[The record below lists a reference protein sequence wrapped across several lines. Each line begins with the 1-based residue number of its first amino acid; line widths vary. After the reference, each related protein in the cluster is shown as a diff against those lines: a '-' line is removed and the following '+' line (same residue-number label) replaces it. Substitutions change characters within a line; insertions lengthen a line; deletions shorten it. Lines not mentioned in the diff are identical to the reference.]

1 VSPQTSP
8 LSDAFNSA
16 IARWVCEFAHQ
27 GVMITDD
34 HLVVRSWNAWLES
47 HTGYTAASV
56 LGRPLLEAFPDLE
69 ARGFDAYYRSALR
82 GEIKVLAHGFHRYVI
97 PPRGRDVR
105 EVRQS
110 GRIAPLLEGGVA
122 VGTLTVIEDV
132 SERIATERELR
143 TQIEASERSRAFA
156 EEALRVKDEFLATLS
171 HEMRTPLN
179 AVIGWTHMLRATP
192 MDAARMA
199 RALEVIHRNA
209 MAQIRLIDD
218 MLDTARITTG
228 KLRLDFQPVD
238 LRRVALAAVDVVSPT
253 AEAKD
258 IAVVAHLPPSV
269 MPIMGD
275 PDRLQQ
281 VVWNLLVNAIKF
293 TPNGGRVTMST
304 DEADGLLRLSVA
316 DTGEG
321 ISPEFLP
328 RLFERFQQADSAAN
342 RRHAGLG
349 LGLSLVRQLVEL
361 HGGQVSVTS
370 TPGQGSVFT
379 VSFPSRADLAPV
391 AGVGVA
397 DVAPD
402 ADGAALAAIRVL
414 VIADDHDARDMLA
427 ITLEQQAAT
436 VVSVASVADGL
447 AVIANDRRFDVIVAS
462 VLHDHPDVR
471 LLDALEMLSTRPG
484 GNAIPAIAITSH
496 QHSELEARLMAAG
509 YDVRLAR
516 PVSPPALVS
525 AVLDLVAR

>member
-1 VSPQTSP
+1 VSPQPSP

-16 IARWVCEFAHQ
+16 IARWACEFAHQ
-27 GVMITDD
+27 GVMITDE
-34 HLVVRSWNAWLES
+34 HLVIRTWNAWLEG
-47 HTGYTAASV
+47 HTGYTAGSV
-56 LGRPLLEAFPDLE
+56 LHRPLLEAFPDLA
-69 ARGFDAYYRSALR
+69 ARGFDTYYRAALR
-82 GEIKVLAHGFHRYVI
+82 GEIKVLAQGFHRYVI
-97 PPRGRDVR
+97 PPQGRDVA

-110 GRIAPLLEGGVA
+110 GRIAPLLDAGVA
-122 VGTLTVIEDV
+122 IGTVTVIEDV

-179 AVIGWTHMLRATP
+179 AVIGWTHMLRGTP

-253 AEAKD
+253 AEAKG
-258 IAVVAHLPPSV
+258 IAVVADLPSSV
-269 MPIMGD
+269 MPMRGD

-281 VVWNLLVNAIKF
+281 IVWNLLVNAIKF
-293 TPNGGRVTMST
+293 TRPGGRVTMGME
-304 DEADGLLRLSVA
+304 EAGGVLRFSVA

-328 RLFERFQQADSAAN
+328 HLFERFQQADSAAN

-361 HGGQVSVTS
+361 HGGQIHVTS
-370 TPGQGSVFT
+370 TVGEGSIFT
-379 VSFPSRADLAPV
+379 VSFPCRADLAPA
-391 AGVGVA
+391 AGVGVV
-397 DVAPD
+397 DLAPTSE
-402 ADGAALAAIRVL
+402 GGALATIRVL
-414 VIADDHDARDMLA
+414 VIADDPDAREMLT
-427 ITLEQQAAT
+427 ITLEQERAT
-436 VVSVASVADGL
+436 VVSVGSVADGL
-447 AVIANDRRFDVIVAS
+447 ALIGSERGFEVIVAS
-462 VLHDHPDVR
+462 VLHESPDLR
-471 LLDALEMLSTRPG
+471 LLDALDGLSSRPG
-484 GNAIPAIAITSH
+484 GTPIPAIVITSH
-496 QHSELEARLMAAG
+496 EHSQLEARLIAAG
-509 YDVRLAR
+509 YNVRLAR
-516 PVSPPALVS
+516 PVSAPALVS
-525 AVLDLVAR
+525 AVVDLIGR